1 VSTKQLFGAVAAC
14 AVVVYLGALWNGFAV
29 DDVPIIVHNPLVA
42 SASGIWRAFA
52 APYWP
57 PDLGGHMYRPL
68 VIAGFALDWLLG
80 STAWFHA
87 VNLAWHAAASVAVA
101 ALARRWTDWMGALV
115 AGLLFAVHPVHVEA
129 VANVVGR
136 AELMAALFTL
146 VAVYAALVHG
156 SVAWSAAALA
166 LGLLSKENAAVAPAL
181 IVWGWLLGLAR
192 PERRRVAWF
201 VASWVIVGAA
211 YAVARAAVRHPF
223 AEYESIAPMFVGEPG
238 LTVRLTAVSA
248 FTDVLRLLTFPLTLR
263 VDYSPDERTVV
274 TTPLDGRFA
283 VGLVCAVAWVGALV
297 VAWKRGRKLEAF
309 GLGWTA
315 IAQLPVANLL
325 YPAGF
330 YLAERTLYLP
340 SAGLVLA
347 AAAWLARMR
356 REQLRPVA
364 VALVLLGGVRSALRV
379 PVWRDDAHVTHSI
392 LLDSPRSYVGHKR
405 MIGLFLDRR
414 QPALAL
420 DAARLAAR
428 LDQRDAGVYV
438 TGSVAAFA
446 AGDARAADTLLAG
459 LERLCHGGCLGY
471 YRSEAAVAR
480 AHGYPEA
487 ADSLLARMGRLAHP

>member
-1 VSTKQLFGAVAAC
+1 
-14 AVVVYLGALWNGFAV
+14 
-29 DDVPIIVHNPLVA
+29 
-42 SASGIWRAFA
+42 
-52 APYWP
+52 
-57 PDLGGHMYRPL
+57 MYRPL
-68 VIAGFALDWLLG
+68 AIASFALDRLLG

-101 ALARRWTDWMGALV
+101 ALARRWTDWTGALV

-146 VAVYAALVHG
+146 LAVYAALVPER
-156 SVAWSAAALA
+156 VAWSAGALA

-192 PERRRVAWF
+192 PDRRRVAWF
-201 VASWVIVGAA
+201 VASWVIVGGA
-211 YAVARAAVRHPF
+211 YAAVRAAVRHPF
-223 AEYESIAPMFVGEPG
+223 AEYESIAPMFVGEPNV
-238 LTVRLTAVSA
+238 TVRLTAVSA
-248 FTDVLRLLTFPLTLR
+248 FTDVARLLVFPLTLR

-274 TTPLDGRFA
+274 TTLLDWRFA
-283 VGLVCAVAWVGALV
+283 AGLACALVWGAALV

-309 GLGWTA
+309 GLGWIG
-315 IAQLPVANLL
+315 IAFLPVANLL

-347 AAAWLARMR
+347 AAAWLGRLPRA
-356 REQLRPVA
+356 QLRPLA
-364 VALVLLGGVRSALRV
+364 ATLVLLGGVRSALRV

-392 LLDSPRSYVGHKR
+392 LRDSPWSYVGHKR
-405 MIGLFLDRR
+405 MIGLFLDRH

-428 LDQRDAGVYV
+428 LHQRDAGVYV

-446 AGDARAADTLLAG
+446 AGEPKAADSLLAA
-459 LERLCHGGCLGY
+459 LERLCHGGCPGY

-480 AHGYPEA
+480 AHGYPQA
-487 ADSLLARMGRLAHP
+487 ADSLLARLARP